1 MGECLGLLF
10 AMIIMQ
16 PNNDM
21 IDILT
26 FIHWN
31 VSPEIFSIG
40 PVHIRWYG
48 LMFAVGFLFGL
59 QHGEKMF
66 KHENI
71 DPKWLESLFYY
82 LIVAT
87 IVGARLGHVLF
98 YGWDYYSQ
106 HPIEILY
113 IWQGG
118 LASHGGVLGIIIAMF
133 IWSKQ
138 VSKRSILWV
147 LDRVVVPSIFVGAL
161 IRLGNLMNSEIY
173 GMPTTLPWGVIF
185 ERNHETV
192 AKHPT
197 QIYEALSYLI
207 TFGVMLYMYWKTK
220 AKDYQGLL
228 VGVFFVM
235 VFSARFFIE
244 FIKEVQEP
252 FENGM
257 SLDMGQ
263 WLSIPFVLIGI
274 FLIIR
279 ALKKGPI
286 IYQNQATPIKK

>member
-1 MGECLGLLF
+1 M
-10 AMIIMQ
+10 
-16 PNNDM
+16 
-21 IDILT
+21 DILA

-40 PVHIRWYG
+40 PVHVRWYG
-48 LMFAVGFLFGL
+48 LLFAVGFLFGYS
-59 QHGEKMF
+59 HGEKMF

-71 DPKWLESLFYY
+71 DLKWLESLFIY

-87 IVGARLGHVLF
+87 VIGARLGHVLF

-113 IWQGG
+113 VWQGG

-173 GMPTTLPWGVIF
+173 GMPTSLPWGFIF

-197 QIYEALSYLI
+197 QIYEALSYLV

-220 AKDYQGLL
+220 AKDYQGLIL
-228 VGVFFVM
+228 GVFFVM

-244 FIKEVQEP
+244 FIKEVQES

-263 WLSIPFVLIGI
+263 WLSIPFILTGI
-274 FLIIR
+274 FLIVR
-279 ALKKGPI
+279 ALKKGPV
-286 IYQNQATPIKK
+286 IYQNQTVPGKK

>member
-1 MGECLGLLF
+1 M
-10 AMIIMQ
+10 
-16 PNNDM
+16 
-21 IDILT
+21 DILA

-31 VSPEIFSIG
+31 VNPEIFSLG
-40 PVHIRWYG
+40 PVHVRWYG
-48 LMFAVGFLFGL
+48 LLFAVGFLFGYN
-59 QHGEKMF
+59 HGEKMF

-71 DPKWLESLFYY
+71 DLKWLESLFIY

-87 IVGARLGHVLF
+87 IIGARLGHVLF

-113 IWQGG
+113 VWQGG

-133 IWSKQ
+133 IWSKY

-147 LDRVVVPSIFVGAL
+147 LDRVVVPSVFVAAL

-173 GMPTTLPWGVIF
+173 GIPTTLPWGVIF

-197 QIYEALSYLI
+197 QIYESLSYLV

-252 FENGM
+252 FEKGM
-257 SLDMGQ
+257 TLDMGQ
-263 WLSIPFVLIGI
+263 WLSIPFVLTGI

-279 ALKKGPI
+279 ALKKGPV
-286 IYQNQATPIKK
+286 IYQNQVVSGKK